1 MRQVVNLCCLV
12 YIDISVFDNL
22 VEALDSDGVLHK
34 QTICC
39 RAKIVQ
45 TEGSTKTKTKFS
57 AFYVRGTARLV
68 QRKLKTYLSVCYSP
82 EYLYICHIQ
91 IVQYMIKFVIDYAS
105 GTPIYRQIID
115 QIRFGI
121 ASGQLKLGEQLPT
134 VRALAVEL
142 KVNLN
147 TVSKA
152 YKELEI
158 KNILTT
164 QQGSGTFICQTGDIL
179 QADERANK
187 LKEICT
193 QFSAV
198 ALGYGFT
205 IEEMTEELKKIETL
219 KQP

>member
-1 MRQVVNLCCLV
+1 MIR
-12 YIDISVFDNL
+12 F
-22 VEALDSDGVLHK
+22 
-34 QTICC
+34 
-39 RAKIVQ
+39 IV
-45 TEGSTKTKTKFS
+45 
-57 AFYVRGTARLV
+57 
-68 QRKLKTYLSVCYSP
+68 
-82 EYLYICHIQ
+82 
-91 IVQYMIKFVIDYAS
+91 DYAS

-134 VRALAVEL
+134 VRSLAVEL

-147 TVSKA
+147 TVAKA

-164 QQGSGTFICQTGDIL
+164 QQGSGTFICQTGEIL
-179 QADERANK
+179 QANERANK

-205 IEEMTEELKKIETL
+205 IEETTEELKKI
-219 KQP
+219 KKFNK